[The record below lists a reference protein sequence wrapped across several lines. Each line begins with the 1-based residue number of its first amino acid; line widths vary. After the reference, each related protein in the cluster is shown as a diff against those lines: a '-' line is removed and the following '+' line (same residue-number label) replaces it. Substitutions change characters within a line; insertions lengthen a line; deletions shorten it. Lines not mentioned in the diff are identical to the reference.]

1 MSYIGRVQIDTGNSM
16 LVGSTMFGIC
26 ESAATDT
33 LKIINDSTNRTIGSD
48 FDTLMRGLT
57 IHVRFMNG
65 NSAKSIQLQVGGTL
79 AINVFGDFTCDAGAV
94 VAFTLEQTAE
104 ETYWILNTT
113 HKELGSAAYTDA
125 SDYATAAQG
134 TLAENAMP
142 KSGGAFTGPV
152 TLAGA
157 PTSDLGAVTKKY
169 VDDAISSGMTS
180 IVPVMHFQGAIAG
193 DTLPDADTSF
203 STYESGDVILLGQK
217 EYVYYKG
224 ATASDSYWV
233 LLGDEGS
240 YALKTNT
247 TNVGS
252 ASGWSA
258 GRAAKLAD
266 NNIDADDI
274 TAWDPGSAAT
284 LGADISADSI
294 DSWDAGSSTGA
305 AVANG
310 VLTITTGVAPTLSH
324 TSKQIPNVTNVGTA
338 PTLTYT
344 ARSIPNVIDE
354 GEAPTLTVTSVEV
367 VIP

>member
-33 LKIINDSTNRTIGSD
+33 LKIINDSTNITIGSD
-48 FDTLMRGLT
+48 FDALMRGLT

-169 VDDAISSGMTS
+169 VDDAISSGTL
-180 IVPVMHFQGAIAG
+180 AIARI
-193 DTLPDADTSF
+193 ADTS
-203 STYESGDVILLGQK
+203 I
-217 EYVYYKG
+217 
-224 ATASDSYWV
+224 
-233 LLGDEGS
+233 
-240 YALKTNT
+240 TN
-247 TNVGS
+247 
-252 ASGWSA
+252 
-258 GRAAKLAD
+258 AKLANSKVTIAGND
-266 NNIDADDI
+266 VSLG
-274 TAWDPGSAAT
+274 GS
-284 LGADISADSI
+284 LSADTLRTSLGLSNALFPKRLNSWLVMQYSI
-294 DSWDAGSSTGA
+294 AIWSLYGLAQSGRCLA
-305 AVANG
+305 AIVHLRRRRLQLARLPRQRING
-310 VLTITTGVAPTLSH
+310 CLLLDRMPTVKL
-324 TSKQIPNVTNVGTA
+324 A
-338 PTLTYT
+338 
-344 ARSIPNVIDE
+344 
-354 GEAPTLTVTSVEV
+354 
-367 VIP
+367 